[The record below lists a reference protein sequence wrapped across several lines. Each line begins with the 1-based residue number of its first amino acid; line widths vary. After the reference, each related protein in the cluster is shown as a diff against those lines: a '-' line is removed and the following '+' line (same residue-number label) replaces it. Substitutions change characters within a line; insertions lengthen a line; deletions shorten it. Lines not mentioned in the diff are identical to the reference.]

1 MKAAVFSILILEMS
15 CHISLV
21 TGTGPGTVWIGTM
34 QSEIQGGEGLF
45 GPILEAGYHRT
56 ISLGKKYT
64 NNVLKFLKIEV

>member
-1 MKAAVFSILILEMS
+1 MKAAVFLILILEMS

-21 TGTGPGTVWIGTM
+21 TGTSHATVWIGTM
-34 QSEIQGGEGLF
+34 QSEIQGGEGLL

-56 ISLGKKYT
+56 TSLGKNYA